1 MWDAIWNDETEDRW
15 DEIEIETVP
24 EDDEPET
31 EEPEDETEVSLDDYL
46 ELV

>member
-31 EEPEDETEVSLDDYL
+31 EEPEDGTEVSLEDYL